1 MTSSLSNLVNN
12 LSEAMLKVKCMSAND
27 YRKSETCGI
36 MHTYCNCFL
45 EYIKFKD
52 DSIEYK
58 CCNKIYQR
66 KFSEKLR
73 ETIF

>member
-1 MTSSLSNLVNN
+1 MTNSLSNLVNN
-12 LSEAMLKVKCMSAND
+12 LSEAMLKVKCISSND
-27 YRKSETCGI
+27 DKRSETCGI
-36 MHTYCNCFL
+36 KHTYCNCFL

-58 CCNKIYQR
+58 CYNKIYQR
-66 KFSEKLR
+66 KVSEKLR